1 MLKLKKKK
9 KNYNLIIAFLIFIFL
24 TFILSIA
31 LQKKFIKI
39 NENEVP
45 YISTYYI
52 NPVVST
58 SDSVVINF
66 YITAYN
72 HSNYNNYIYV
82 NNIYTEI
89 STSLKF
95 TVKII
100 IANNKTIVKHN

>member
-9 KNYNLIIAFLIFIFL
+9 KNYNLIITFLIFIFL

-52 NPVVST
+52 NPIVST
-58 SDSVVINF
+58 NDSVIILNA
-66 YITAYN
+66 I
-72 HSNYNNYIYV
+72 
-82 NNIYTEI
+82 E
-89 STSLKF
+89 STF
-95 TVKII
+95 
-100 IANNKTIVKHN
+100 